1 MCRTRRN
8 ENAVDEDV
16 DHEPARGATY
26 EAELTVPN
34 QYSKHIFVP
43 YFLNFCAVHLVS
55 GYCMMVI
62 A

>member
-8 ENAVDEDV
+8 EDTVDEDV

-26 EAELTVPN
+26 KAELTVPN
-34 QYSKHIFVP
+34 HYSKHIFVSP
-43 YFLNFCAVHLVS
+43 FIILVTDD
-55 GYCMMVI
+55 CMMVI